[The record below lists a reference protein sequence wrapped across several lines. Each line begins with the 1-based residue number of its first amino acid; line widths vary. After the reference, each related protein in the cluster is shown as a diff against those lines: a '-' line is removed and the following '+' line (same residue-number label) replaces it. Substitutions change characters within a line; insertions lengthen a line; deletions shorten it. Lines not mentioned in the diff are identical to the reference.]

1 MCQFIRKRTT
11 GKHQYGWGLIKS
23 KKYNSKKKN
32 GKIGGLR
39 VKRVFISGRVRGQE
53 VRGGWWA
60 LISPVADVSPSP
72 GSLFIPNNHTVYAQ
86 IIPGRSV
93 LWL

>member
-23 KKYNSKKKN
+23 KKYNSKKI

-53 VRGGWWA
+53 VRGVG
-60 LISPVADVSPSP
+60 
-72 GSLFIPNNHTVYAQ
+72 GH
-86 IIPGRSV
+86 
-93 LWL
+93 